1 MLVFNCLSWFHLHPL
16 FLPGTTT
23 SQASQPA
30 VDPQS
35 IAKQQADL
43 QAKILSILNPGG
55 GAKPASTISNTSP
68 HSQQTVLSGK
78 TLGGVT
84 APAVSTLTKQTALST
99 TAKPIFPLYPA
110 QPKQSASS
118 ATGGFM
124 STSGVA
130 ATTARVPASA
140 SASRPVSST
149 AANQVG
155 KAYQS
160 ASPYGSKDASLAAKQ
175 AASYQ
180 FTKPTTPQSTYTVG
194 SKPATV
200 GAPSSSVYGSQAA
213 RPSQNYSMGT
223 QAQSGKLGQPQPSA
237 ATAVTRSP
245 IPVVSKFSP
254 SGQAIG
260 TVGATRPAIN
270 AAQNIGRGTPTSVGG
285 PRPASSIIGG
295 QVRTP
300 SPGLAKGRAGLLGA
314 SPASGIA
321 NRAQA
326 VRPPSGGPGVRM
338 GAPRGPSPV
347 GRGTVRTPSP
357 VGIQGQGA
365 LARGGTVSARGRA
378 ISVRGGGTGATSGA
392 GAIRPSLTSPGGTA
406 LHTASSTRGALAQR
420 GAPTARGIPSRGG
433 PAGAARGTPPSRGG
447 PTPRGAPGPRGSPIP
462 RGSPYMRGAPGGRG
476 APSSQGAPIRP
487 VVRGGPSG
495 QGGAIN
501 RGAPRGRS
509 MMRGGPSFR
518 GGRGNPSGYGG
529 Y

>member
-1 MLVFNCLSWFHLHPL
+1 MS
-16 FLPGTTT
+16 GITT
-23 SQASQPA
+23 SQPSQPA

-55 GAKPASTISNTSP
+55 GAKPASTISTTSP
-68 HSQQTVLSGK
+68 RSQQTVLPGK

-84 APAVSTLTKQTALST
+84 APAVPTSAKPTAQST
-99 TAKPIFPLYPA
+99 TAKPIFPLYPT
-110 QPKQSASS
+110 QPKPAASS

-124 STSGVA
+124 STTSGIA
-130 ATTARVPASA
+130 ATTARVPAGA
-140 SASRPVSST
+140 TASRPASST

-160 ASPYGSKDASLAAKQ
+160 ASPYRSTAASMAAKQ
-175 AASYQ
+175 VASYQ
-180 FTKPTTPQSTYTVG
+180 FTKPTTPAAQSTYTVG
-194 SKPATV
+194 SNQAAV
-200 GAPSSSVYGSQAA
+200 AAPSSSVYGSQAA
-213 RPSQNYSMGT
+213 RPSQNYSIGT
-223 QAQSGKLGQPQPSA
+223 QAQSGKFGQPQQSA

-254 SGQAIG
+254 AGQAIG
-260 TVGATRPAIN
+260 TIGASRPSVN
-270 AAQNIGRGTPTSVGG
+270 SAQNVGRGTPTSVGG
-285 PRPASSIIGG
+285 PRPVSSTIAG

-314 SPASGIA
+314 SPTSGIA
-321 NRAQA
+321 TRALAPSGA
-326 VRPPSGGPGVRM
+326 VRPPSGAPGVRM

-347 GRGTVRTPSP
+347 GRGTVRSPSP
-357 VGIQGQGA
+357 AGMQGRGA
-365 LARGGTVSARGRA
+365 PARGGAVQVRGGA
-378 ISVRGGGTGATSGA
+378 ISVRGGATGATSGA
-392 GAIRPSLTSPGGTA
+392 GATRPPLTSPGSTA
-406 LHTASSTRGALAQR
+406 LQTASPNRGALAQR
-420 GAPTARGIPSRGG
+420 GAPTARGISSRGG
-433 PAGAARGTPPSRGG
+433 PTGAARGTPPSRGA

-518 GGRGNPSGYGG
+518 GGRGNPGGYGG